1 MKSSIFKISIITTLV
16 LVLIGISQV
25 TAFNVGSFYPS
36 NAPSSDIPT
45 VYNSSDT
52 QIINGKLGLGY
63 SELDPPVYTGLNIQG
78 GLATMGATVTG
89 STSISGKLR
98 IAPVST
104 SAGITAINDNDT
116 ALTGT
121 GLPSGNHAVSVS
133 GGHIVY
139 AAKKPSTTRVLCTY
153 DLSPTQQGVIA
164 PCRDDSAPE
173 NIVVEPTGTNAAD
186 ARFPSSK
193 GVSVA
198 QSSIQGNTAA
208 LWGQIATGGS
218 ISNTCHSGS
227 WGSTSPFNLSTTAI
241 TCP

>member
-1 MKSSIFKISIITTLV
+1 M

-36 NAPSSDIPT
+36 NAPSSDIN
-45 VYNSSDT
+45 VIRT
-52 QIINGKLGLGY
+52 QPIGSATSQSISGVFNLGY
-63 SELDPPVYTGLNIQG
+63 PEDQGGAPTTGGLNIRG
-78 GLATMGATVTG
+78 GFATSGITVG
-89 STSISGKLR
+89 SDTKISGKLR
-98 IAPVST
+98 IAPLST
-104 SAGITAINDNDT
+104 TTDITAITTPN
-116 ALTGT
+116 ASGQ
-121 GLPSGNHAVSVS
+121 LPQAVSVS

-139 AAKKPSTTRVLCTY
+139 AAKKPSTTRVACT
-153 DLSPTQQGVIA
+153 DTNGVVA

-173 NIVVEPTGTNAAD
+173 NIIVEPTGTSAALV
-186 ARFPSSK
+186 RFPSSK

-208 LWGQIATGGS
+208 LWGQIGTGGS

-227 WGSTSPFNLSTTAI
+227 WGTTSPFNLSTTAI